1 LFLNKVP
8 YFFYFRLK
16 LFLVE
21 MADEFEKLVN
31 ECTILSTE
39 IIHNLERIS
48 SSQKQEEIE
57 NSNVEASRKL
67 VKFKEVTELI
77 ENIIVPDNDHQV
89 LTSKKLGESYNKL
102 KADLKLKMRSAKA
115 RLENLSRDSLLG
127 NSDGIKKQAVKSGPK
142 ISNGEAKTRLRQVN
156 HLVGNILNQGQRA
169 QEQLV
174 DSSYVLRGTK
184 GDLASGS
191 DHLKNS
197 KRLLEKL
204 KRRKKTDQLIFFLC
218 LAFFFATCLYIL
230 FKRFTPGFI
239 LRRVKSALFLS

>member
-1 LFLNKVP
+1 MTSSMTLTTMTSSFQNKTIFLLIFLHRNSIVFYLFLNKVP

-77 ENIIVPDNDHQV
+77 ENILVPGKTFYKYKQNKNFCSV
-89 LTSKKLGESYNKL
+89 LFVKNFSLFVFIPPSLKSPQFPEDAICFPES
-102 KADLKLKMRSAKA
+102 
-115 RLENLSRDSLLG
+115 
-127 NSDGIKKQAVKSGPK
+127 
-142 ISNGEAKTRLRQVN
+142 
-156 HLVGNILNQGQRA
+156 
-169 QEQLV
+169 
-174 DSSYVLRGTK
+174 
-184 GDLASGS
+184 
-191 DHLKNS
+191 
-197 KRLLEKL
+197 
-204 KRRKKTDQLIFFLC
+204 
-218 LAFFFATCLYIL
+218 
-230 FKRFTPGFI
+230 
-239 LRRVKSALFLS
+239 

>member
-1 LFLNKVP
+1 MFHI
-8 YFFYFRLK
+8 FFI
-16 LFLVE
+16 E
-21 MADEFEKLVN
+21 MADDFEKLVN

-48 SSQKQEEIE
+48 SSQEQEEIE
-57 NSNVEASRKL
+57 NANVEASRKL
-67 VKFKEVTELI
+67 EKFKEITGVI
-77 ENIIVPDNDHQV
+77 ENLIVPDNDHQV
-89 LTSKKLGESYNKL
+89 LTSKKLGESCNKL
-102 KADLKLKMRSAKA
+102 KADLKMKMKGAKA
-115 RLENLSRDSLLG
+115 RIENLSRNSLLG
-127 NSDGIKKQAVKSGPK
+127 DSKQKAVKSGPK
-142 ISNGEAKTRLRQVN
+142 VSNGEAKTRLRQVN